1 MTHKASE
8 GRRLLAVGSQGMD
21 PVADKPIAPA
31 DPIALDLV
39 CEHYR
44 GKKYP
49 FRVRLHF
56 DALAQLMNDALHSIR
71 VYELMMIRR
80 PGDVWNYVW
89 VEAVEVPPRVEGW
102 FGKEAAW
109 THKRFVRF
117 KQFDGMFR
125 YAYDDT
131 EPEDTCWLKARGE
144 RPFVDLADQLFTQ
157 IKVIQARVKKRP
169 DLLTKHVLAAMEARR
184 HRYDYLQKAPIW
196 CTLPGHE
203 PVYLP
208 THSDSYYRKFEELLS
223 SAEITSVGFSYETDF
238 QAICLACTEQRRRAD
253 ATGEKPRDA
262 FHITALADG
271 LSYAREWEADILR
284 YIEGLGW
291 AQLYVSTPETM
302 RVCAGIRGSAYPLFF
317 LDADAGEVGGYT
329 KTAGDSWFLYQ
340 STTTVARPAYAR

>member
-1 MTHKASE
+1 MEHASE
-8 GRRLLAVGSQGMD
+8 
-21 PVADKPIAPA
+21 KPIAPA

-44 GKKYP
+44 GEKHP

-56 DALAQLMNDALHSIR
+56 DAIAHLMNDALHSIR
-71 VYELMMIRR
+71 AYELMMIRR

-89 VEAVEVPPRVEGW
+89 VEAIEVPPRVEDRVRE
-102 FGKEAAW
+102 KAAW
-109 THKRFVRF
+109 GHKRFVTF
-117 KQFDGMFR
+117 EDFDGIFR

-157 IKVIQARVKKRP
+157 IKVIQARVRKSS

-184 HRYDYLQKAPIW
+184 HKNDYLQNHRIM
-196 CTLPGHE
+196 CTLPDYQ
-203 PVYLP
+203 PVYCAP
-208 THSDSYYRKFEELLS
+208 HSKEYYRKLEELLAS
-223 SAEITSVGFSYETDF
+223 PEITSVGFSYGTDF
-238 QAICLACTEQRRRAD
+238 EAIRLACTEQRRRAD

-284 YIEGLGW
+284 YMEGLGW

-302 RVCAGIRGSAYPLFF
+302 KVCVGIRGSAYPFFF
-317 LDADAGEVGGYT
+317 LDTDAGEVSGYT
-329 KTAGDSWFLYQ
+329 KTAGEEWFLYQ
-340 STTTVARPAYAR
+340 SVASIPPPIYRR